1 MAMCEAMGTASYN
14 AGLADSARCI
24 EAITPI
30 LIRLNISKDVP
41 FSHAGIRICPP
52 VHED

>member
-1 MAMCEAMGTASYN
+1 MALIDVLGVRTYN

-41 FSHAGIRICPP
+41 FSHAGIGVLPP
-52 VHED
+52 QHD